1 MGRVYVYRNGYLE
14 VVGKQNC
21 YEMRYYRNEKN
32 RIVRCYKGTFQSS
45 LNRFKKVIDT
55 EGF

>member
-1 MGRVYVYRNGYLE
+1 MGKIYVYRNGYLE

-21 YEMRYYRNEKN
+21 YEMRYYRNENNK
-32 RIVRCYKGTFQSS
+32 IVRCYKGTFQSS